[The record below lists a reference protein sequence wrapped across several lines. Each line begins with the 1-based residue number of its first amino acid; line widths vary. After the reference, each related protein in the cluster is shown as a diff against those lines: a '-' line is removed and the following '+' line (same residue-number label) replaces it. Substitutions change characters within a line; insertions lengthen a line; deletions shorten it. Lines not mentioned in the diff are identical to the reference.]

1 MQTQFL
7 ALTVLHIFDIIM
19 NIKSQNGEK
28 QP

>member
-7 ALTVLHIFDIIM
+7 ALTVLHIFDIIV
-19 NIKSQNGEK
+19 NIKIHNGEK